1 MTANWV
7 PTDEQ
12 LARFVHDDCS
22 SEESSAIH
30 SWLASSPDH
39 ARRLES
45 VRHLVTPQA
54 AIRWNVD
61 GMWSQVRAGTVGAA
75 QPGSLPRM
83 PRRRAPRIAFAG
95 SSWRTPMAASILLGL
110 IGVAGWLGQRSPTP
124 APVTA
129 VPDVVYQTKR
139 GQTATVQ
146 LTDGSRVRLA
156 PDSRLAIPADFGGSL
171 RELTLEGEAEFDVQ
185 HDAARPFRVR
195 TSTTVT
201 EDIGT
206 RFSVRAYRGEARV
219 AVAVAEGAVTLARR
233 ASSPAPGT
241 QASGVLLR
249 AGELGTL
256 DNTGDVA
263 VSQGA
268 AAHRALAWT
277 KNQLV
282 FVKQPLPDVLATI
295 ARWYDLEIRVA
306 DPSVAAHLVTAEFT
320 TQSADE
326 MLQALAIAVEAT
338 VERHGRRITLRMRP

>member
-1 MTANWV
+1 MTSNWV

-12 LARFVHDDCS
+12 LARFVHDDCA
-22 SEESSAIH
+22 SEEASAIH
-30 SWLASSPDH
+30 AWLASSPDH
-39 ARRLES
+39 ARRLEG
-45 VRHLVTPQA
+45 VRRLVAPPP
-54 AIRWNVD
+54 AIRWHVD
-61 GMWSQVRAGTVGAA
+61 GMWAKVRAGTVSAT
-75 QPGSLPRM
+75 QPVSPPPAL
-83 PRRRAPRIAFAG
+83 RRRTPHVAFTTR
-95 SSWRTPMAASILLGL
+95 SWRTPIAASLLVGL
-110 IGVAGWLGQRSPTP
+110 IGVAGWLEQRTRKR
-124 APVTA
+124 APVPVA
-129 VPDVVYQTKR
+129 QEVVYQTRR

-156 PDSRLAIPADFGGSL
+156 PESRLAIASAFGDSL
-171 RELTLEGEAEFDVQ
+171 RELTLEGEAEFDVK
-185 HDAARPFRVR
+185 HDSVRPFRVR

-206 RFSVRAYRGEARV
+206 RFSVRAYRGETRV

-233 ASSPAPGT
+233 ASSPAPGG

-268 AAHRALAWT
+268 AAQRALAWT
-277 KNQLV
+277 SSKLV

-295 ARWYDLEIRVA
+295 ARWYDLEIHVA
-306 DPSVAAHLVTAEFT
+306 DASVAAHPVTAEFT

-326 MLQALAIAVEAT
+326 MLQALAVAVEAI
-338 VERHGRRITLRMRP
+338 VERHGRRITLRMRQ